1 MIWAESRSKIQNEEM
16 NLDLQAYSRD
26 RLTRDHR
33 FDGKFLIGVVGSG
46 VDYRPICPAPI
57 AKEKNVRYFLS
68 AAAALRIAANTPH
81 NISRLPV
88 GV

>member
-1 MIWAESRSKIQNEEM
+1 M
-16 NLDLQAYSRD
+16 NLDLQVYSRD
-26 RLTRDHR
+26 RLTRAHR

-46 VDYRPICPAPI
+46 VYCHPICPAPM
-57 AKEKNVRYFLS
+57 AKEQNVRYFPK
-68 AAAALRIAANTPH
+68 AAAAPRLAANTRC